1 MGVADGSRMGVLG
14 EPCPFSG
21 VNQQCIPH
29 TYMARGSGLGVKLW
43 VKSSL
48 NSAVRVNNK
57 YKLDARRHARKSHMM
72 REYDEVGWLG
82 ERATQR

>member
-1 MGVADGSRMGVLG
+1 MGVLG

-21 VNQQCIPH
+21 VDQQCIPH
-29 TYMARGSGLGVKLW
+29 TYMARGSGLWFGDR
-43 VKSSL
+43 S
-48 NSAVRVNNK
+48 NAVRLNNK
-57 YKLDARRHARKSHMM
+57 YKLVMPEATPSCQDEPYAM